1 MLDERSGVAV
11 EPLEVAVVIIPP
23 QGVRKGGAGRE
34 ARCEDSP
41 PLGRKAGKCSVAQWI
56 AHGAGD
62 GATDRALRDTPPKPP
77 TSYGQLEEQPRMGKG
92 ALWLK
97 SSLLSLRDSLQRVYI
112 LKD

>member
-23 QGVRKGGAGRE
+23 QGVRKGVAGRE

-56 AHGAGD
+56 VHGAGD
-62 GATDRALRDTPPKPP
+62 GATDRALLVLHPEAPDLIRTAGRTAP
-77 TSYGQLEEQPRMGKG
+77 YG
-92 ALWLK
+92 
-97 SSLLSLRDSLQRVYI
+97 
-112 LKD
+112 

>member
-23 QGVRKGGAGRE
+23 QGVHKGGAGRE

-62 GATDRALRDTPPKPP
+62 GATDRALLVVLHPEAPDLIRTAGRTAP
-77 TSYGQLEEQPRMGKG
+77 YG
-92 ALWLK
+92 
-97 SSLLSLRDSLQRVYI
+97 
-112 LKD
+112 